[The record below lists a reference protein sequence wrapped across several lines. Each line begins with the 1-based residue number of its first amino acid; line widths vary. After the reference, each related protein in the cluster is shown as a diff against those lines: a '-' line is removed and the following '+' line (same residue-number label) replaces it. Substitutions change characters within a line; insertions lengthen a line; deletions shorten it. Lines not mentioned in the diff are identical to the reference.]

1 MPRSRSALG
10 LATALCFGAFA
21 NPVFASS
28 QDRPLTAISDVQR
41 GTMVTVAG
49 TVDRLLDEDEFRLRD
64 DTGTLRVYVGPN
76 WVPADV
82 GEAVT
87 VFGYMDDA
95 LVRPELYAR
104 EITRADGTIVTLS
117 HRYD

>member
-1 MPRSRSALG
+1 MPRPRSALG
-10 LATALCFGAFA
+10 LATALCFGAFS